1 MPIVFMPQHREYW
14 DYFSFRSP
22 RVVAEREHWLAC
34 FKDFLQKITFAAAT
48 RSARQPQQAKTSDAT
63 AAADADAQRKE
74 QRREQPQP
82 PPPPQQQQQ
91 QQQRRQRRLL
101 LKSPCHTARVELLLA
116 EFPDAQFIYLHRDPC
131 VPYFSCCC
139 PHNVSAAAAAAL
151 IDRPSYELTDLHHMQ
166 IKLRWMCAHTHTHNV
181 RDCSA
186 QVHRVQVRG
195 KHGRLNVLVHVP
207 QYPE

>member
-48 RSARQPQQAKTSDAT
+48 KSAQQPQHGGKISDGTAAADAA

-82 PPPPQQQQQ
+82 PPPPPQQQQ

-116 EFPDAQFIYLHRDPC
+116 GAKTGFLSHLYINVIFLPRQARDKHRENSKKSP
-131 VPYFSCCC
+131 FSRR
-139 PHNVSAAAAAAL
+139 VS
-151 IDRPSYELTDLHHMQ
+151 
-166 IKLRWMCAHTHTHNV
+166 
-181 RDCSA
+181 
-186 QVHRVQVRG
+186 
-195 KHGRLNVLVHVP
+195 
-207 QYPE
+207 

>member
-116 EFPDAQFIYLHRDPC
+116 GAKTGFLSHLYINVIFLPRQARDKHRENSKKKPVFSQSFLTPSLFIYTETRAYRTSRAAVPTTLVLLLLLH
-131 VPYFSCCC
+131 
-139 PHNVSAAAAAAL
+139 
-151 IDRPSYELTDLHHMQ
+151 
-166 IKLRWMCAHTHTHNV
+166 
-181 RDCSA
+181 
-186 QVHRVQVRG
+186 
-195 KHGRLNVLVHVP
+195 
-207 QYPE
+207 